1 MGQLAALCSTMPTV
15 MESLQKMALGPGTQA
30 PDFTL
35 NTHSGQVTLSE
46 LRGKTVVIGFHPASF
61 TGG

>member
-1 MGQLAALCSTMPTV
+1 MVL
-15 MESLQKMALGPGTQA
+15 EPGIQA

-46 LRGKTVVIGFHPASF
+46 LRGKAVVIGFHPASF

>member
-15 MESLQKMALGPGTQA
+15 MESLQKMVLGPGTQSA
-30 PDFTL
+30 DFTL

>member
-1 MGQLAALCSTMPTV
+1 MPTV
-15 MESLQKMALGPGTQA
+15 MEGLHKMVLGPGTQA

>member
-1 MGQLAALCSTMPTV
+1 LTALKV
-15 MESLQKMALGPGTQA
+15 GDIA

-35 NTHSGQVTLSE
+35 AAHNGNDVTLSSY
-46 LRGKTVVIGFHPASF
+46 RDDKTVLIAFHPATF

>member
-1 MGQLAALCSTMPTV
+1 MP
-15 MESLQKMALGPGTQA
+15 LQPGTEA

-35 NTHSGQVTLSE
+35 AAHNGERVTLSA
-46 LRGKTVVIGFHPASF
+46 LRGKKVVLAFHPASF

>member
-1 MGQLAALCSTMPTV
+1 MPL
-15 MESLQKMALGPGTQA
+15 EPGTPA

-35 NTHSGQVTLSE
+35 AAHTGGQVTLSSY
-46 LRGKTVVIGFHPASF
+46 RGKKVVLAFHPASF